1 VIPDPPVDPLPGPP
15 IFIIEPRPMP
25 MRLNVEQEAALA
37 MWDAAPMPK
46 ILAKASGKNNI
57 GPSDGKCPFP
67 DKVKAQTLDIV
78 NYFVYGALDGT
89 IK

>member
-1 VIPDPPVDPLPGPP
+1 
-15 IFIIEPRPMP
+15 MP

-37 MWDAAPMPK
+37 MWDAAPVPK
-46 ILAKASGKNNI
+46 IIAKGAGKNNI
-57 GPSDGKCPFP
+57 LPSDGKCPFP

-78 NYFVYGALDGT
+78 NYFVYGALDHK